1 MRIRLNSSDLSTVAG
16 DWAVFTNS
24 GGSANTTESK
34 QAGLYLTT
42 GSSATSWVF
51 CKNLQ
56 NNNAAPYAEFDNE
69 NMRWDNDIELAYKFK
84 IVTNNANTIFQS
96 QLGNFNS
103 SHQSP
108 TDLVT
113 SGFGFKVVNS
123 SVFVVAHDGSTL
135 VETNTGVN
143 VSSTDI
149 NTLRLRSR
157 GANSVEWYINGVTG
171 ATTHGPKNVLLD
183 NRHALSVWAENDGVN
198 TGAGGWIVS
207 KAIITNLRET
217 F

>member
-1 MRIRLNSSDLSTVAG
+1 
-16 DWAVFTNS
+16 
-24 GGSANTTESK
+24 
-34 QAGLYLTT
+34 
-42 GSSATSWVF
+42 
-51 CKNLQ
+51 
-56 NNNAAPYAEFDNE
+56 
-69 NMRWDNDIELAYKFK
+69 MRWSNDLELAYKFK

-96 QLGNFNS
+96 QLGNFNN

-108 TDLVT
+108 TDLIT

-135 VETNTGVN
+135 VETDTGVN
-143 VSSTDI
+143 VTATDI